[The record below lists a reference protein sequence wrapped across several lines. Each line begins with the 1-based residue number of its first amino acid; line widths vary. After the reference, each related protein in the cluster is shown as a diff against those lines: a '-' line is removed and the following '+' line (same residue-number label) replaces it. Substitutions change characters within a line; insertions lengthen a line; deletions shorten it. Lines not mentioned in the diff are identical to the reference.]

1 MAKKLLKKLGKGL
14 KKAAPLIAA
23 GLGAAALGRA
33 ANRMKQNKT
42 YLAEEGGD
50 RSTPIGSGFITKKK
64 SNRGNTAPMFD
75 YGDAFSYMPGMKKG
89 GRVGVGKAKRGFGRA
104 MMKRGK
110 K

>member
-1 MAKKLLKKLGKGL
+1 MAKKLLKKL

-42 YLAEEGGD
+42 FLEEEGGD
-50 RSTPIGSGFITKKK
+50 RSTIASGPFITKRKN
-64 SNRGNTAPMFD
+64 NRGNTAEMLNF
-75 YGDAFSYMPGMKKG
+75 GDAFSYMPGMKKG

>member
-1 MAKKLLKKLGKGL
+1 MAKKKKSKLKKFG
-14 KKAAPLIAA
+14 AALAA
-23 GLGAAALGRA
+23 GLGAAALM
-33 ANRMKQNKT
+33 NRRNQNKT
-42 YLAEEGGD
+42 YLEEEGGD

>member
-75 YGDAFSYMPGMKKG
+75 YGDAFEYMKKG

>member
-1 MAKKLLKKLGKGL
+1 MAKKKKSKLKKFG
-14 KKAAPLIAA
+14 AALAA
-23 GLGAAALGRA
+23 GLGAAALM
-33 ANRMKQNKT
+33 NRRNQNKT
-42 YLAEEGGD
+42 YLEEEGGA
-50 RSTPIGSGFITKKK
+50 RSKIDLGSIMPKKD
-64 SNRGNTAPMFD
+64 NRGNTAPMFD